1 MQYRCTRMVQMRLT
15 KAPLRAYRTKTK
27 NSSIDPGEAVVEPI
41 GDADVGSTS
50 VTEEIAEGDTTGVD
64 MDPLPVDSMLE
75 DIKAISSDIAE
86 KQSHLEELGEDAAD
100 TEEGKGSWLTSRC

>member
-1 MQYRCTRMVQMRLT
+1 MKNMDDETYINEKEEVRTDAVQMHQNGADAIDKGTTARLSDEDE
-15 KAPLRAYRTKTK
+15 

-75 DIKAISSDIAE
+75 DIKAIS
-86 KQSHLEELGEDAAD
+86 
-100 TEEGKGSWLTSRC
+100 LT